1 MPSSKQ
7 GWQNWW
13 FYLQNDSGLLPKYTG
28 KMVVECPTKWGWCA
42 PAEEQRRF
50 DALLAGL

>member
-28 KMVVECPTKWGWCA
+28 KMVVECPTKWGWGA